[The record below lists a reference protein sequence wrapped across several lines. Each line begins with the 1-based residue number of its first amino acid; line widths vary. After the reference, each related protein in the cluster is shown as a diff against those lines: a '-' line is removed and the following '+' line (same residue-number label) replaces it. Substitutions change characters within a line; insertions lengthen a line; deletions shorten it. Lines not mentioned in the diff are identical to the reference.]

1 MGSHVLVVAMLASL
15 VGLAATSSSL
25 LGAAI
30 GLYFPVGKRL
40 LACVLAF
47 AAGSLISALAID
59 LAYSGAV
66 QLHSAGLSGGRA
78 WSCVGGGFTIGALIY
93 YASSLALD
101 NSGAVL
107 RSPRLFRDYALEQ
120 KRQASKVRVD
130 LLAKCDLLRH
140 LPAEA
145 IEQLLPT
152 IRDRSFKAGE
162 AVFKAGDEGNA
173 LYIIERGS
181 ADVLMSGEGGDAPQ
195 SIASLGPG
203 DVFGEMA
210 LLSGKPRTATICALT
225 DLALLEIER
234 KDFERLLSGDSQM
247 AKAMERLS
255 HGRALSNLSEHA
267 PDPSQ
272 WAAIATSSVHH
283 LTRDETSKFLTQAAS
298 GAGLAIVFG
307 NVLDTIPGCLVIG
320 AKFTDFASMSLT
332 LTVGMFLSGIPEAA
346 ASGVMLTRAG
356 FSKAAIFGLWSIV
369 LVVGF
374 FAAGAGK
381 LLLSDPNSLMAV
393 FAQGVA
399 GGAVLALIAHTMI
412 PEAIHDGKTLIVLPT
427 VGGFLFS
434 LYLSVTGSF
443 G

>member
-1 MGSHVLVVAMLASL
+1 MFFIVGMAAL
-15 VGLAATSSSL
+15 VGLAATSSSI

-66 QLHSAGLSGGRA
+66 QLHSAGLSGSRA
-78 WSCVGGGFTIGALIY
+78 WMVVGGGFTLGALIY
-93 YASSLALD
+93 YASSLVLD

-107 RSPRLFRDYALEQ
+107 RSPHLFRDYALEQ
-120 KRQASKVRVD
+120 ERHASRARVE
-130 LLAKCDLLRH
+130 LLAKCDLMRH

-145 IEQLLPT
+145 IETLLPV
-152 IRDRSFKAGE
+152 IRECGMRSGAT
-162 AVFKAGDEGNA
+162 VFQAGDPGNA
-173 LYIIERGS
+173 LYIIERGR
-181 ADVLMSGEGGDAPQ
+181 AEVLINEGDTSKAIAQLGE
-195 SIASLGPG
+195 G

-210 LLSGKPRTATICALT
+210 LLSGKPRTAAVRATSDLT
-225 DLALLEIER
+225 LLEVGRE
-234 KDFERLLSGDSQM
+234 DFDRLIAGDAEM
-247 AKAMERLS
+247 AKAMEKLS

-267 PDPSQ
+267 PDPSR

-283 LTRDETSKFLTQAAS
+283 LTRDETNKYLSQAAS

-320 AKFTDFASMSLT
+320 AKFTSFASMSLT
-332 LTVGMFLSGIPEAA
+332 LTIGMFLSGIPEAA

-356 FSKAAIFGLWSIV
+356 FSKSTIFWLWSIV

-374 FAAGAGK
+374 LAAGAGK
-381 LLLSDPNSLMAV
+381 LLLSDPNSVIAV

-399 GGAVLALIAHTMI
+399 GGAAVLALIAHTMI
-412 PEAIHDGKTLIVLPT
+412 PEALHDGKTLVVLPT

-434 LYLSVTGSF
+434 LYLSVTGTF